1 MKESW
6 THLDT
11 DVLVVG
17 GGVAGCMAAI
27 PALEAGLDVVVCEKG
42 KVLDHC
48 GSVGCGVDHY
58 LTIMDSGP
66 EWDTPEFL
74 IKHVPELT
82 DGIVDMEVTSR
93 VIHEMPRVLRR
104 IESFGVNFKDPRY
117 NDYYRL
123 RSFGLPGTYHINF
136 DGTEFKKHIG
146 QQVRKLK
153 GTVLTRTMA
162 VELLVADGRV
172 YGALAFNF
180 RNGKWFAIR
189 ARAVVLAAG
198 EVNRISLNASGMPFD
213 SWHCPYNTGDAQAMG
228 YRAGAVLANMEFVET
243 TLTPKGF
250 SAQGL
255 NALVSEGA
263 HFVNKRGERFMFKY
277 DSKGENA
284 RRAVIADAVINE
296 YLLGNGPVYADCRHL
311 PDDILDHMEA
321 TLQVDRYT
329 MPAFYQQKGLN
340 FREEPVE
347 VSISELSIRRSGVYF
362 RGSGLAVDTL
372 GQTSIIGLFAAGD
385 CASVSGGIAG
395 ASVVGHIAGE
405 GVAGFLKNAPITRP
419 DIDMP
424 GAEDIRARSMA
435 HMQVNEAMRL
445 TWKTFE
451 HEVRRTVTDHVGVR
465 RNDKGLQL
473 ALQNLRTLGG
483 QESQLKADDLHELMR
498 VHESTSIRLNA
509 ELMTVS
515 ALARKETRTG
525 SSHRRLDYPD
535 SDDEN
540 WRKFVLVENGGDGPR
555 VDTLSADE
563 PLAAAFG
570 RNGGAGSSRNDEV
583 DSSRNGGAG
592 NSRNGGADDSRNRNS
607 DSEVAYAG

>member
-1 MKESW
+1 MSAEWK
-6 THLDT
+6 TVDT
-11 DVLVVG
+11 DVLIIG

-27 PALEAGLDVVVCEKG
+27 PALEAGLDVLVCEKG

-58 LTIMDSGP
+58 LTILDSGP

-74 IKHVPELT
+74 LKHVPELT
-82 DGIVDMEVTSR
+82 DGIVDMAVTSR
-93 VIHEMPRVLRR
+93 VIHEMPRVLHK
-104 IESFGVNFKDPRY
+104 IESFGVNFKDPRF

-162 VELLVADGRV
+162 VQILVEDNRV
-172 YGALAFNF
+172 YGALTFNF
-180 RNGKWFAIR
+180 RTGEWTAVR

-263 HFVNKRGERFMFKY
+263 YFINKAGERFMFKY
-277 DSKGENA
+277 DEKGENA

-296 YLLGNGPVYADCRHL
+296 HLLGNGPIYADCRHL
-311 PDDILDHMEA
+311 PVEVLDHMEA

-329 MPAFYQQKGLN
+329 MPAFYEQKALN

-362 RGSGLAVDTL
+362 RGSGLAVDTD
-372 GQTSIIGLFAAGD
+372 GQTSIGALFAAGD
-385 CASVSGGIAG
+385 CATVSGGIAG
-395 ASVVGHIAGE
+395 ASVLGHVAGE
-405 GVAGFLKNAPITRP
+405 GVAAFLKGRNGARP
-419 DIDMP
+419 EIDME
-424 GAEDIRARSMA
+424 AANATREQAMA
-435 HMQVNEAMRL
+435 HMQVEAEQKV
-445 TWKTFE
+445 TWRH
-451 HEVRRTVTDHVGVR
+451 HEDQIRQTVSDYVGVR
-465 RNDKGLQL
+465 RNAKGLTL
-473 ALQNLRTLGG
+473 ALDTLRALAKS
-483 QESQLKADDLHELMR
+483 EPALKADDLHGLMR
-498 VHESTSIRLNA
+498 VHEASNIRLNA
-509 ELMTVS
+509 EIMATAS
-515 ALARKETRTG
+515 LARTETRTG
-525 SSHRRLDYPD
+525 SSHHRLDYPETD
-535 SDDEN
+535 EEN
-540 WRKFVLVENGGDGPR
+540 WRKFVLVERGKDGPK
-555 VDTLSADE
+555 VSTLPAE
-563 PLAAAFG
+563 QPLAAAFA
-570 RNGGAGSSRNDEV
+570 RKEEK
-583 DSSRNGGAG
+583 
-592 NSRNGGADDSRNRNS
+592 
-607 DSEVAYAG
+607 EVADVG